1 MTDEPLPVR
10 EYEEPLIVIEAPTE
24 PAKLNN
30 CINKTIESSITLI
43 SFVID
48 QILIIPSTSAT
59 LTLTITTSNMP
70 IVRFVHLQ
78 GVDYTSW
85 GEDDSYLYN
94 YIIANIDTIY

>member
-43 SFVID
+43 SFVFIFL
-48 QILIIPSTSAT
+48 LIQVNWVAT
-59 LTLTITTSNMP
+59 RTLVM
-70 IVRFVHLQ
+70 L
-78 GVDYTSW
+78 
-85 GEDDSYLYN
+85 
-94 YIIANIDTIY
+94 IAC